1 MCGEMML
8 SISFRANQTVS
19 NQQQK
24 NLIGLTENGQK
35 VLNSTNKYAN
45 TYDFVDTVVDKD
57 KRKENLGTVAKNALL
72 MPVMS
77 NPIVGAAY
85 TANQYN
91 KGNISKDD
99 AIKIFAY
106 NSIAQGLSS

>member
-1 MCGEMML
+1 MCENIML
-8 SISFRANQTVS
+8 SISFRANSTTL

-24 NLIGLTENGQK
+24 NVIGLTENGQK
-35 VLNSTNKYAN
+35 ILNSTNKYAN

-72 MPVMS
+72 MPIMS
-77 NPIVGAAY
+77 NPLVGAVY

-99 AIKIFAY
+99 AIKIVAY
-106 NSIAQGLSS
+106 NSIAQGLS